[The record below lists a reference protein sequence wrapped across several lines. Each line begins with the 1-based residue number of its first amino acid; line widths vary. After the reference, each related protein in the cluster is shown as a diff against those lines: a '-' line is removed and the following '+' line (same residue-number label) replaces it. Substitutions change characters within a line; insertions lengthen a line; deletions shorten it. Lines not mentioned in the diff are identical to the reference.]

1 MIRWT
6 RSARI
11 ASSGKFAQAVQWAKE
26 IAEFAN
32 KKYKVQTS
40 VYMDF
45 FGEAG
50 TIRWFND
57 YADLAALEKV
67 RNQLMAD
74 QEYWQKVAKAADL
87 FIEGSITDT
96 VMRSL

>member
-50 TIRWFND
+50 TISWFND

-67 RNQLMAD
+67 RNQLMTD
-74 QEYWQKVAKAADL
+74 QEYLKKLIQTADL
-87 FIEGSITDT
+87 FIEGSGYDT
-96 VMRSL
+96 VMESI